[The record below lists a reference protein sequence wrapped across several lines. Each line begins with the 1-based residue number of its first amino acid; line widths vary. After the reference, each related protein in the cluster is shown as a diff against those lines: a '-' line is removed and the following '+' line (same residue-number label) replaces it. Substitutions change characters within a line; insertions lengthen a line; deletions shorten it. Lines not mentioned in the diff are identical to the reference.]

1 MSQGPSSTDHSP
13 ITAPTVPRAPGW
25 PLLGSEFALW
35 LVSVVSLTGL
45 VRLFDGYSF
54 LPKILAV
61 ATISHLIA
69 AVLRR
74 TGLGIPL
81 SILTSTVAMVPTL
94 ATVIYPATTRFL
106 LPTAD
111 TWRTAGAD
119 LSEAWDAFGVVKAP
133 TEALT
138 GFVLAIAVAA
148 WTMAQL
154 SDIAAFRIRT
164 SVEALVPATTLVVF
178 TAILGT
184 SQYRLQTTIAFLS
197 AVGLFLLL
205 FRIAFPPSPSLTIRG
220 YEARLGRARLQ
231 HGLVLLS
238 GGLLAAA
245 VFGPLLPGVGDSA
258 VIDLTEL
265 DGSGGGTRVTLSPL
279 VDARGRLVQQTDVEL
294 FRVRTSSEVGAYW
307 RTTALDLF
315 DGGVWGSSYSYSP
328 ADGVLTPP
336 PGDGQVVT
344 QEIVM
349 SNLGDIWLPAAYQA
363 VGFDGTD
370 ARWDAESA
378 TLVTAEGDTTGLT
391 YTVQSVV
398 PIFDPTEL
406 RAADTTDPVS
416 IAVRYTDLPDG
427 FSPDIAAL
435 AADLTSDQPTRY
447 DQALALQSYFRDNY
461 DYSTDVP
468 EGHSLNRMEQ
478 FVFADRTG
486 YCEQFAGTFAA
497 MARSVGI
504 PARVAVGFTPGE
516 RVGDEFIVRG
526 RNYHA
531 WPEVYIG
538 GQWVPF
544 EPTPGRGSPQAEA
557 WTGVAPAQD
566 ETPVDQIVEPT
577 TAPEAN
583 LAPQA
588 DPTDLTPNL
597 DELANPETSG
607 TAADGGGLSGS
618 GVPAVIRTLGLGLLI
633 GLVAVGGWL
642 ALTAAVPA
650 WRRYRRRSRA
660 RNRRERV
667 EASWID
673 LTEMLRA
680 HSPTPGVDETRREYA
695 NRVDPVLDLD
705 EIKVGAVAT
714 LVDAVVYSGPEPD
727 ADLEDTADRM
737 VETIGSELAG
747 RETRL
752 RRWRRRLDP
761 NSLRG
766 R

>member
-1 MSQGPSSTDHSP
+1 MSQGPKSTDLSP
-13 ITAPTVPRAPGW
+13 TTVPSVPRVPRW

-35 LVSVVSLTGL
+35 SVSVVSLTGL

-54 LPKILAV
+54 LPKVIVVVTL
-61 ATISHLIA
+61 SHLVA
-69 AVLRR
+69 AGLRR
-74 TGLGIPL
+74 AGLGIPL

-94 ATVIYPATTRFL
+94 ATIIYPGTTRFL
-106 LPTAD
+106 LPTAE
-111 TWRTAGAD
+111 TWQNAGSD
-119 LSEAWDAFGVVKAP
+119 LSEAWAAFGVVKAP
-133 TEALT
+133 TEALP

-148 WTMAQL
+148 WIMAQL

-184 SQYRLQTTIAFLS
+184 SQYRLQTTIAFLF

-205 FRIAFPPSPSLTIRG
+205 FRIAFPPSPSLTIKG
-220 YEARLGRARLQ
+220 FEGRLGRARLQ
-231 HGLVLLS
+231 HGLLLLS

-245 VFGPLLPGVGDSA
+245 VFGPLLPGVGESPI
-258 VIDLTEL
+258 VDLTEL
-265 DGSGGGTRVTLSPL
+265 DGNGGGTRVTLSPL
-279 VDARGRLVQQTDVEL
+279 VDARGRLVQQTDIEL

-328 ADGVLTPP
+328 ADGVLAPP

-363 VGFDGTD
+363 VAFDGTN

-398 PIFDPTEL
+398 PIFDPAEL

-416 IAVRYTDLPDG
+416 ITVRYTDLPEG

-435 AADLTSDQPTRY
+435 AADLTSAQPTRY

-468 EGHSLNRMEQ
+468 EGHSLDRMEQ
-478 FVFADRTG
+478 FVFTDRTG

-516 RVGDEFIVRG
+516 RAGDEFIVRG

-566 ETPVDQIVEPT
+566 ETPVGQIVEPT

-583 LAPQA
+583 LAPQTDA
-588 DPTDLTPNL
+588 TDLTPNL
-597 DELANPETSG
+597 DELANRDTTG
-607 TAADGGGLSGS
+607 TDGGSGNPDGS
-618 GVPAVIRTLGLGLLI
+618 GLPVVARTLGLGLLI
-633 GLVAVGGWL
+633 GLAAVAGWL
-642 ALTAAVPA
+642 SLTAAVPA

-667 EASWID
+667 EASWVD
-673 LTEMLRA
+673 LTEVLRA
-680 HSPTPGVDETRREYA
+680 HSPAPGLDETRLEYA
-695 NRVDPVLDLD
+695 GRVDPALELEEVR
-705 EIKVGAVAT
+705 VGAVAT
-714 LVDAVVYSGPEPD
+714 LVDAVVYSGPEPG
-727 ADLEDTADRM
+727 AEVEDTANRM
-737 VETIGSELAG
+737 VETIESELAA
-747 RETRL
+747 RETPL

-761 NSLRG
+761 GNLRS

>member
-1 MSQGPSSTDHSP
+1 MSQGPQSSGQHPTS
-13 ITAPTVPRAPGW
+13 APAVPRAPGW
-25 PLLGSEFALW
+25 PLIGSELALW

-45 VRLFDGYSF
+45 VRLFDGHGF
-54 LPKILAV
+54 LPRVIAV
-61 ATISHLIA
+61 VTISHLVA
-69 AVLRR
+69 AGLRR
-74 TGLGIPL
+74 AGLGIPL
-81 SILTSTVAMVPTL
+81 SILTSTVAMIPTL
-94 ATVIYPATTRFL
+94 ATVIYPGTTRFL
-106 LPTAD
+106 IPTAE
-111 TWRTAGAD
+111 TWRTAGTD

-148 WTMAQL
+148 WIMAQL

-164 SVEALVPATTLVVF
+164 SVEALVPAATLVVF

-184 SQYRLQTTIAFLS
+184 AQYRLQTTIAFLS
-197 AVGLFLLL
+197 TVGLFLLL
-205 FRIAFPPSPSLTIRG
+205 FRIAFPPNPSLTVRG
-220 YEARLGRARLQ
+220 FEDRLGRARLR

-245 VFGPLLPGVGDSA
+245 VFGPLLPGVGESP
-258 VIDLTEL
+258 VIDLTTL
-265 DGSGGGTRVTLSPL
+265 DGNGGGTRVTLSPL
-279 VDARGRLVQQTDVEL
+279 VDARGRLVEQTDVEL
-294 FRVRTSSEVGAYW
+294 FRVRTSSQVGAYW

-328 ADGVLTPP
+328 ADGVLAPP

-363 VGFDGTD
+363 VGFSGTD

-378 TLVTAEGDTTGLT
+378 TLVTARGDTSGLT

-398 PIFDPTEL
+398 PVFDPAEL
-406 RAADTTDPVS
+406 RAADTADPVS
-416 IAVRYTDLPDG
+416 IAVRYTELPTD

-435 AADLTSDQPTRY
+435 ASDLTADLPTRY
-447 DQALALQSYFRDNY
+447 DQALALQNYFRDNY
-461 DYSTDVP
+461 GYSTDVP
-468 EGHSLNRMEQ
+468 EGHSLDRMAQ
-478 FVFADRTG
+478 FVFVDRTG

-516 RVGDEFIVRG
+516 RAGDEFIVRG

-566 ETPVDQIVEPT
+566 ETPVGQIVEPT

-597 DELANPETSG
+597 DQLNNRDNTG
-607 TAADGGGLSGS
+607 TATDGGGGSGS
-618 GVPAVIRTLGLGLLI
+618 GIPGVVRTLGLGLLI
-633 GLVAVGGWL
+633 AVLAIGGWMAL
-642 ALTAAVPA
+642 ATAVPA

-660 RNRRERV
+660 ANRRERV

-673 LTEMLRA
+673 LTESLRS
-680 HSPTPGVDETRREYA
+680 HTPAPGMDETRREYA
-695 NRVDPVLDLD
+695 RRVDPVLDL
-705 EIKVGAVAT
+705 EEVNVGAVAT
-714 LVDAVVYSGPEPD
+714 LVDAVVYSGPEPE
-727 ADLEDTADRM
+727 AELEETTSRM
-737 VETIGSELAG
+737 VRTIESELAG
-747 RETRL
+747 RESPL
-752 RRWRRRLDP
+752 HRWRRRLDP
-761 NSLRG
+761 GALRG